1 MTILSIDTAL
11 DIAADTVSGSLLPRD
26 SNLIIVI
33 KHNLTTASGTVYV
46 DVYPE
51 LSLDGTTW
59 NQLTTPTVRINTT
72 GAGSKMMQLSNLPIG
87 TLVRLATKKTLSPV
101 GNITQI
107 QVGY

>member
-33 KHNLTTASGTVYV
+33 KHNLTTATTNYV